1 MPIKSAL
8 EIALENTKNV
18 EGDKQALE
26 TKKYSDEGRRLVA
39 KLFDDAAFDLKAA
52 LKAYDKKQLA
62 WVREGMIQSLLSNVV
77 LPLDEFAIKR
87 NKQVGDII
95 VAAGS
100 DARKLNMVFGQLDG
114 FYKGYIDERKQLMQ
128 ALEKQYAPKLRRKE
142 EEMSKQMGQRVKINP
157 AQDPEFAAMQRQYM
171 AQLDLKFGDELDK
184 AKEMI
189 KGHFL
194 GA

>member
-39 KLFDDAAFDLKAA
+39 KLLDDPAFDLKTA
-52 LKAYDKKQLA
+52 LKAFDKKQLV
-62 WVREGMIQSLLSNVV
+62 WVREGMIQSLLSNLV

-95 VAAGS
+95 QAAGS
-100 DARKLNMVFGQLDG
+100 DTRKMTMIFGQLDG
-114 FYKGYIDERKQLMQ
+114 FYKGYMDERKQLLQ
-128 ALEKQYAPKLRRKE
+128 ALEKQFAPKLRRKE
-142 EEMSKQMGQRVKINP
+142 EELSKQMGQRVKINP
-157 AQDPEFAAMQRQYM
+157 AQDPEFAAMQRQYLS
-171 AQLDLKFGDELDK
+171 QLDMKFGDEMNN

-194 GA
+194 GS

>member
-26 TKKYSDEGRRLVA
+26 TKKYSDEGRRMVA
-39 KLFDDAAFDLKAA
+39 KLFDDPAFDLKAA
-52 LKAYDKKQLA
+52 LKAYEKKQLA
-62 WVREGMIQSLLSNVV
+62 WVREGMIQSLLSNIV
-77 LPLDEFAIKR
+77 LPLDEIALKR
-87 NKQVGDII
+87 NKQTGDII
-95 VAAGS
+95 ASAGS
-100 DARKLNMVFGQLDG
+100 EARKLNMILGQLDG
-114 FYKGYIDERKQLMQ
+114 FYKGYLDERKQIMQ

-157 AQDPEFAAMQRQYM
+157 AQDPEFAAMQRQYL
-171 AQLDLKFGDELDK
+171 AQLDMKFGDELNN

-189 KGHFL
+189 KTHFL
-194 GA
+194 GG

>member
-39 KLFDDAAFDLKAA
+39 RLFDDAAFDLKGA
-52 LKAYDKKQLA
+52 LKAYDKKQIA
-62 WVREGMIQSLLSNVV
+62 WVREGMIQSLLSNLV
-77 LPLDEFAIKR
+77 LPLDEFAVKK
-87 NKQVGDII
+87 NKQVADMI

-100 DARKLNMVFGQLDG
+100 DARKLNMIFGQLDG
-114 FYKGYIDERKQLMQ
+114 FYKGYLDERKQLLQ

-157 AQDPEFAAMQRQYM
+157 AQDPEFVAMQRQYM
-171 AQLDLKFGDELDK
+171 AQLDMKFGDELAN